1 MDKKSAAS
9 ARHSNLTCMTTIE
22 LVSSRV
28 RAIRIAKG
36 LTLHDVEVAS
46 NRRIRAVVLGSYE
59 RGDRTLS
66 VRMAIVIAQFYGVPL
81 SYLLEEP
88 EKPAGK
94 ANPVTLD
101 LRRFRIIMTE
111 STLSPRINSVLQS
124 AITFTAEIIKLR
136 NDWNGE
142 LISLRSSDLIFLAAA
157 IGIGQSELE
166 EILRSHRLLFE
177 IR

>member
-1 MDKKSAAS
+1 
-9 ARHSNLTCMTTIE
+9 MTTIE

-28 RAIRIAKG
+28 RAIRLAKG
-36 LTLHDVEVAS
+36 LTLHEVEEAS

-94 ANPVTLD
+94 ARPITLD
-101 LRRFRIIMTE
+101 LRRFRTLVGD
-111 STLSPRINSVLQS
+111 STVTPYLNSIVKS
-124 AITFTAEIIKLR
+124 AATFTAEIVKLR

-142 LISLRSSDLIFLAAA
+142 LISLRSSDLVFLAAA
-157 IGIGQSELE
+157 IGVHQHELE
-166 EILRSHRLLFE
+166 EILRSHRLLIE
-177 IR
+177 VK

>member
-1 MDKKSAAS
+1 
-9 ARHSNLTCMTTIE
+9 MTTIE
-22 LVSSRV
+22 LISSRL
-28 RAIRIAKG
+28 RAIRISRG

-88 EKPAGK
+88 KEPAGMTG
-94 ANPVTLD
+94 AVILD
-101 LRRFRIIMTE
+101 LRRCRLIME
-111 STLSPRINSVLQS
+111 DSTLTQRNLTIMHSVVR
-124 AITFTAEIIKLR
+124 FTSEIIKLR

-142 LISLRSSDLIFLAAA
+142 LISLRCSDMTLLAAA
-157 IGIGQSELE
+157 IGLPRRELE
-166 EILRSHRLLFE
+166 EILRSHRLFIE
-177 IR
+177 AI